1 MYVSVMLVGFV
12 NSPQGCYM
20 QEEITSSFNDEYM
33 AKLFIGIGWFQLQ
46 LSPASSVISN
56 LCGCRA
62 SSK

>member
-12 NSPQGCYM
+12 NSPQGFSM
-20 QEEITSSFNDEYM
+20 QEEITSFDDEYM
-33 AKLFIGIGWFQLQ
+33 AKLFIGIGWFRLQ